1 MPAGPVVSGGAY
13 GFVMV
18 DETWTGV
25 RRRVTE
31 LNTREASREVF
42 GAYGHEWALVEP
54 LTEAE
59 VADLESQV
67 GARLPEEYRSF
78 LLHVGAGG
86 AGPAYGVFPVRRVD
100 GRWRWE
106 GDGADLADLTLLARP
121 FPEHGPDP
129 ELVDALLTE
138 QPDEETFEDMD
149 AFDEANEAWQER
161 WYDGPLFAPERTA
174 GAIPI
179 CHLGCAQ
186 REWLVVTGVHRG
198 TVWSDP
204 RCDDADLEPLRD
216 PDGTPTT
223 FTRWYLDWLE
233 KAEAAAGAAAVR

>member
-1 MPAGPVVSGGAY
+1 MN
-13 GFVMV
+13 
-18 DETWTGV
+18 DETRTWADV

-31 LNTREASREVF
+31 LGARPAGGDVF
-42 GAYGHEWALVEP
+42 GAHGHGWELADP
-54 LTEAE
+54 LTEAQLT
-59 VADLESQV
+59 DLETQLGV
-67 GARLPEEYRSF
+67 RLPEQYRSF
-78 LLHVGAGG
+78 LCEVGAGG

-106 GDGADLADLTLLARP
+106 GDGADLADLTLLSHP

-129 ELVDALLTE
+129 DVVAALLAE
-138 QPDEETFEDMD
+138 RPDEEEYEDID
-149 AFDEANEAWQER
+149 AFDEEYEAWEER
-161 WYDGPLFAPERTA
+161 WYEGPLFAPERTA

-204 RCDDADLEPLRD
+204 RADDTDLEPL
-216 PDGTPTT
+216 GMT
-223 FTRWYLDWLE
+223 FADWYLGWLE
-233 KAEAAAGAAAVR
+233 RAEAQTGA